1 MLFNCKAEVK
11 RLVYEGKVARGK
23 QTIATHP
30 AYLTAVSENSRLM
43 EAGKFGKIYEL
54 SITALVDVRESDTIV
69 VDGQEYSVQGLA
81 QRKGW
86 NLALTR
92 VILEKWM

>member
-1 MLFNCKAEVK
+1 MLSNCRAEVK
-11 RLVYEGKVARGK
+11 RLVYEDKFARGK

-54 SITALVDVRESDTIV
+54 SITALVDIRESDTIV
-69 VDGQEYSVQGLA
+69 VDGQEYSVQGVA

-86 NLALTR
+86 NLALTT